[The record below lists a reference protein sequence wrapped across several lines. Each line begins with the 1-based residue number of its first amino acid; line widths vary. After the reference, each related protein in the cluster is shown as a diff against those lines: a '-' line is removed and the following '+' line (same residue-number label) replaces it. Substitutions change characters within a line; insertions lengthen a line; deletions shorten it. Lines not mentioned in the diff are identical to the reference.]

1 MLKKL
6 TLLATV
12 LVMTT
17 GLAQATPKSD
27 SVVELTAAEMD
38 TVSAGRHRHRHHRR
52 FTSSRALAGSRALA
66 LGRRTAAATRTI
78 TAAAPGISESISG
91 SMAVSSS
98 R

>member
-38 TVSAGRHRHRHHRR
+38 TVSAGRHHRR
-52 FTSSRALAGSRALA
+52 FTSSRAIAGSRAIA

-78 TAAAPGISESISG
+78 TAAAPGISQSASD
-91 SMAVSSS
+91 SMASSFS
-98 R
+98 Y